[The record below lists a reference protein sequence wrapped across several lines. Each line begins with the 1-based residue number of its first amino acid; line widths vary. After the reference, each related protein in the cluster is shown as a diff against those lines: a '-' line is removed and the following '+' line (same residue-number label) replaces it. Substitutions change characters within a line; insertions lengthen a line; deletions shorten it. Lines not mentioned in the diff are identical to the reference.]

1 METKVGILP
10 HIVILALSRLGQR
23 DLQFKAS
30 LGFMVRSCLK
40 KIERSPEGKQWNLTV
55 MPLLHARTAYI
66 FFLCFS
72 SLGWPIQYNL
82 SYCHANLIFL
92 KANYRIKRLRWGLAG
107 MHTSPQEGWVSCHLY
122 LRRARKPRGISCVC
136 IVGGRDR
143 KCTET

>member
-40 KIERSPEGKQWNLTV
+40 KIKRSQKGKQWKPTV
-55 MPLLHARTAYI
+55 KPLLHARTASI

-72 SLGWPIQYNL
+72 NFG
-82 SYCHANLIFL
+82 
-92 KANYRIKRLRWGLAG
+92 
-107 MHTSPQEGWVSCHLY
+107 
-122 LRRARKPRGISCVC
+122 
-136 IVGGRDR
+136 
-143 KCTET
+143 